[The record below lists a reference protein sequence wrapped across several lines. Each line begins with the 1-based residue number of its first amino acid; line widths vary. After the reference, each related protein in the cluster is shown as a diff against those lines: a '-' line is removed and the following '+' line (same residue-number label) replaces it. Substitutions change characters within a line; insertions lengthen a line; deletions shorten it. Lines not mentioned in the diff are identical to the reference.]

1 MKYLFPLGFMAV
13 LISCSTY
20 SGPESLDLYIPTY
33 YDTVNPSISYSLL
46 GGDFLQG
53 LVKLYQ
59 ISQIDQQKYLVGS
72 SETFIPV
79 TGGNKSTFRFRYD
92 LAPGIYVMHTSLVVD
107 RGGIIT
113 ERLGSGQE
121 YYITIIPKVT
131 TIAIPKFSL
140 FTQEDKG
147 FLGVYLDHPY
157 VLPQWLDNPFKY
169 YYTSA
174 TGTSATI
181 PPVDPPDPVALS
193 SPEWSAGVG
202 LNLLTDWSGG
212 FHQIKIKALADFVS
226 DPNEIPVSDIFDYQY
241 SVTVDWVLNS
251 QSQVFDSTNPL
262 RRSNPGYVYLQ
273 AQWDLSLEGA
283 AAQAPQSDLLVR
295 IVNTANGT
303 SAPLSFNSNQIPYDF
318 TKNLPLTL
326 RGQTEDF
333 QKLVVSP
340 GGSTCVLIFAIRNKA
355 FAGREIYVVD

>member
-140 FTQEDKG
+140 FT
-147 FLGVYLDHPY
+147 
-157 VLPQWLDNPFKY
+157 
-169 YYTSA
+169 
-174 TGTSATI
+174 
-181 PPVDPPDPVALS
+181 
-193 SPEWSAGVG
+193 
-202 LNLLTDWSGG
+202 
-212 FHQIKIKALADFVS
+212 
-226 DPNEIPVSDIFDYQY
+226 
-241 SVTVDWVLNS
+241 
-251 QSQVFDSTNPL
+251 
-262 RRSNPGYVYLQ
+262 
-273 AQWDLSLEGA
+273 
-283 AAQAPQSDLLVR
+283 
-295 IVNTANGT
+295 
-303 SAPLSFNSNQIPYDF
+303 
-318 TKNLPLTL
+318 
-326 RGQTEDF
+326 
-333 QKLVVSP
+333 
-340 GGSTCVLIFAIRNKA
+340 
-355 FAGREIYVVD
+355 